1 MAGYLLL
8 RERYLPKS
16 LVLER
21 VLESIEYLK
30 NLSLDRTIYL
40 LDVDELLDL
49 LEKVENVSQI
59 LLISEK
65 KKKVTK
71 VREDNLK
78 TIQFIDKTLNEKF
91 KRNIHNQRFFE

>member
-8 RERYLPKS
+8 RERSWPKS